1 MSLPTPE
8 QTRRPFGTSLKLR
21 LSLLITVMNL
31 TGHFLD
37 AQLALAVA
45 LSSHVVEGNHTTRS
59 KASHV
64 ALKQQHNAVED
75 KAFML

>member
-21 LSLLITVMNL
+21 LSLLITVLIAMTTMNL
-31 TGHFLD
+31 TGYFLD

-64 ALKQQHNAVED
+64 A
-75 KAFML
+75 

>member
-21 LSLLITVMNL
+21 LSLLITVLIAMLTMNL

-64 ALKQQHNAVED
+64 A
-75 KAFML
+75 

>member
-1 MSLPTPE
+1 
-8 QTRRPFGTSLKLR
+8 
-21 LSLLITVMNL
+21 MNL

-64 ALKQQHNAVED
+64 ASKQQHNAVED

>member
-1 MSLPTPE
+1 
-8 QTRRPFGTSLKLR
+8 
-21 LSLLITVMNL
+21 LLTVLIAMLTMNL

-45 LSSHVVEGNHTTRS
+45 LSSHVVEGNHTGMS

-64 ALKQQHNAVED
+64 A
-75 KAFML
+75 